1 MHSQLLTERKQA
13 SSDSSRQ
20 FLPRRA
26 GLFPVLLL
34 ALAYASVVQTPG
46 ANEYAHYASVRA
58 LAHGTAVVD
67 PYRGS
72 TLDVSW
78 YHGHYY
84 AAKAPGLALLTAP
97 VYVVLNHVHAARLVE
112 GRIHAHFLTALPIW
126 ALGLVGVVLPA
137 VVLLLL
143 IRRVA
148 DDLEPGL
155 GPAVALTAGLGTLIL
170 PFSTLFFDHML
181 GAALGFAAFFVIWS
195 RHGATASLAWSGLL
209 AGLAVTA
216 DYSLALV
223 AFAVG
228 LYAILRGARIGGILA
243 YAIGFMAGIVPL
255 FAYNWWAFGSA
266 THFPYEDA
274 VLYGGRTGHDV
285 LGANSQGLFGVVAP
299 SFPRAVELLFAP
311 TGLLTIAPVLAMGAV
326 GVVLLYRRRRN
337 EALLF
342 AFIAV
347 AYLVYNSGYRLLFG
361 GYSPGP
367 RFLIPALPFLVLGLA
382 ASFRRFP
389 ASTAVLAVCSAL
401 TMITVTVT
409 NPELAWDRH
418 WLNRIMDGSF
428 AGFGIVPLIPFLLL
442 VGASVFLVCR
452 MYLPASPARDEARA
466 AATLFVGWALLAVT
480 APKLLDGSSLAAL
493 GVLALA
499 AGVALA
505 TAAIY
510 RAGWRSA
517 RPAPRR

>member
-1 MHSQLLTERKQA
+1 MHSQLLKEQQHV
-13 SSDSSRQ
+13 SSEP
-20 FLPRRA
+20 PRRLPARKA
-26 GLFPVLLL
+26 GLLPVLLL
-34 ALAYASVVQTPG
+34 VLAYASVVQTPG
-46 ANEYAHYASVRA
+46 ANENAHYASVRA
-58 LAHGTAVVD
+58 MAHGSAIVD
-67 PYRGS
+67 SYRAG
-72 TLDVSW
+72 TKDVSW

-84 AAKAPGLALLTAP
+84 AAKAPGLALLTTP
-97 VYVVLNHVHAARLVE
+97 VYLVLKHAHAVRLVD
-112 GRIHAHFLTALPIW
+112 GRIYAHFSTALAIW

-137 VVLLLL
+137 AILLLL
-143 IRRVA
+143 IFRVA
-148 DDLEPGL
+148 DDFEPGL
-155 GPAVALTAGLGTLIL
+155 GPAVAVTAGLGTLLL

-181 GAALGFAAFFVIWS
+181 GAALGFAAFFVVWS
-195 RHGATASLAWSGLL
+195 WQKGNTALAGAGLL

-216 DYSLALV
+216 DYPLALV
-223 AFAVG
+223 AIGTG
-228 LYAILRGARIGGILA
+228 LYAISRGARLGGILA
-243 YAIGFMAGIVPL
+243 YGIGFTVGLVPL
-255 FAYNWWAFGSA
+255 FAYNWWAFGSP

-285 LGANSQGLFGVVAP
+285 LGANSQGLFGVGVP

-311 TGLLTIAPVLAMGAV
+311 TGLLTLAPVVGMGAA

-342 AFIAV
+342 AFLAV

-367 RFLIPALPFLVLGLA
+367 RFLIPALPFLALGLA

-401 TMITVTVT
+401 TMITVTAT

-418 WLNRIMDGSF
+418 WLSRIADGSF
-428 AGFGIVPLIPFLLL
+428 AGFGAVPMIPFFLL

-452 MYLPASPARDEARA
+452 IYLPAWPRRDDMRA
-466 AATLFVGWALLAVT
+466 AATLFVGWALLAVA

-499 AGVALA
+499 AGVVLA
-505 TAAIY
+505 SAAFY

-517 RPAPRR
+517 